1 MVGRIST
8 NLYQGKIISTSVDL
22 LMFAHVFGAQDLLC
36 VCACFCV
43 CVSVYVCVCVCAC
56 MCVQCWCVW
65 VGACVCVHNECM
77 LWACSASLFNQ
88 L

>member
-43 CVSVYVCVCVCAC
+43 CVSVYVCVCVCMHVCAVLVCVGGC
-56 MCVQCWCVW
+56 MCVCAQ
-65 VGACVCVHNECM
+65 
-77 LWACSASLFNQ
+77 
-88 L
+88 